1 MEQASSSSSTGWEVI
16 PSNQDIP
23 VAVVPEVMAGSF
35 CREKQISNILEVK
48 ADESDYLLRFKD
60 GSEEWVANEELDE
73 TTKEFFKLAK
83 PVKRALNI
91 HSTRKQIK
99 IEHVQTKMI
108 HKISTSGINN
118 VQELKKRYTD
128 NAGSNV
134 DIDLYVKDVETE
146 QLMILAPETV
156 LPLMATKVYASNK
169 HNFSSSAENSQCA
182 AFSPKIASMSL
193 ASIPSLEMDEKEK
206 MLSIAAK
213 SRSPVSGNE
222 LTTTEAAGEVF
233 GAVGGR
239 GGRGIARDGIGAW
252 SGGSA
257 APEDVPVA
265 QKQVAPRVKV
275 TDSICAKMSDEQR
288 MRLAIKMSEGT
299 LTCQDLEDAM
309 NSRQAPVG
317 GGNVLKQM
325 VSAFTDFL
333 GGKASAERDQ
343 VNEPESKNPEPRA
356 DLVQASLAPPTSVP
370 VNDSIHMYESK
381 EASAVNSEDEP
392 EVIQIYEAKEASVK
406 SCMNKSQE
414 VLQFEAK
421 AVDQEQ
427 KPVEEPE
434 EVFDIVIEAKSV
446 KKSVKRKPQ
455 VAEDARPIIHAQ
467 PVYDNSPDNLNEW
480 LQSLAKINV
489 KEEMHTAVA
498 EKIVEIEIAHAIKLS
513 EMENR
518 HKILVSS
525 LKEIIKRQESERSEL
540 VLMMKEY
547 KKALLTAI
555 EARLDEAHTKF
566 EHNHQ
571 SFFRERNKQLET
583 LNKNLEKQ
591 ALSSVE
597 AVEERKVA
605 VFEKLEQSQANVHEK
620 KQNEPVL
627 VIHENL
633 SKIQIHEPVAAVKEA
648 PEPLNCP
655 GEHGLK
661 KILHKDD
668 KICCDRCSEMVK
680 ENTEI
685 RSCRIC
691 NYDICAQCSKSQQRA
706 KSDVETGELSPQEET
721 EMNKVIETWLGS
733 CEVKEFPVSGPA
745 KMYVPRLAV
754 TDARGHDV
762 HDSKEEDDVE
772 VKIVE
777 EAKKPS
783 QIEPEASN
791 IVEDEKDE
799 EIILM
804 NSMVESLELANVEM
818 TKGGFI
824 SEPMEVS
831 VEMKNVGAV
840 PIQCL
845 ASLTSI
851 RDSCGLLLIG
861 FKTSTQDDKKV
872 IRLDLAPGDIFA
884 AVIEFK
890 VPYIMEAKKY
900 DFEWQLNEYQTGE
913 KVGPTFSLKD
923 VQLYKALDIPEQE
936 DKVRRLCSMGLGTR
950 EEVIQALDSNN
961 WDLNQAV
968 NDFFPQ

>member
-16 PSNQDIP
+16 PENQDIP

-99 IEHVQTKMI
+99 IEHVQTQMI

-128 NAGSNV
+128 NAGCHV
-134 DIDLYVKDVETE
+134 AIDLYIKDVETD
-146 QLMILAPETV
+146 QLILLAPETV
-156 LPLMATKVYASNK
+156 LPLKVTKVYASNLR
-169 HNFSSSAENSQCA
+169 NVSLPTEQSQCSV
-182 AFSPKIASMSL
+182 FSAKIAPMSS
-193 ASIPSLEMDEKEK
+193 ASIPSLEMDEKER
-206 MLSIAAK
+206 MSSIVAK
-213 SRSPVSGNE
+213 SISPEAGNE
-222 LTTTEAAGEVF
+222 LTTTEAASEVL

-239 GGRGIARDGIGAW
+239 GGRGIASDGIEAW

-257 APEDVPVA
+257 APADVPVS
-265 QKQVAPRVKV
+265 QKEVVPRVKV

-288 MRLAIKMSEGT
+288 MKLAIKMSEGT

-309 NSRQAPVG
+309 NHRQAPAG
-317 GGNVLKQM
+317 AGNVLKQM
-325 VSAFTDFL
+325 VSVFTDLF
-333 GGKASAERDQ
+333 GGKASAERVQ
-343 VNEPESKNPEPRA
+343 VNEFEAKIPEPRA
-356 DLVQASLAPPTSVP
+356 DVAQPSPAPPSSVS
-370 VNDSIHMYESK
+370 VSESIRICESK
-381 EASAVNSEDEP
+381 EASAKNSASEQQ
-392 EVIQIYEAKEASVK
+392 EVIQLYESKEVSVK
-406 SCMNKSQE
+406 SSLNRSQE

-446 KKSVKRKPQ
+446 QRKPQ
-455 VAEDARPIIHAQ
+455 AEVDARPIIHSQ

-480 LQSLAKINV
+480 LQSLAKIDV
-489 KEEMHTAVA
+489 KEEMHSAVA

-518 HKILVSS
+518 HKVLVAS

-540 VLMMKEY
+540 VLMMKEN

-555 EARLDEAHTKF
+555 EAQLDEAHTRF
-566 EHNHQ
+566 EQNHE
-571 SFFRERNKQLET
+571 SFFRERNKQIET

-591 ALSSVE
+591 ALVSME
-597 AVEERKVA
+597 AAEERKA
-605 VFEKLEQSQANVHEK
+605 PVFEKIEQVQENVYER
-620 KQNEPVL
+620 KQNAPVL
-627 VIHENL
+627 VIDANPAE
-633 SKIQIHEPVAAVKEA
+633 IQLHEPKAAVLQA
-648 PEPLNCP
+648 PERLNCP

-661 KILHKDD
+661 RILHRDD
-668 KICCDRCSEMVK
+668 KICCDKCDDMVK
-680 ENTEI
+680 ANTEI
-685 RSCRIC
+685 FSCRTC

-706 KSDVETGELSPQEET
+706 KSDVEAGGSSHQDET
-721 EMNKVIETWLGS
+721 LMNKFIETWLGR
-733 CEVKEFPVSGPA
+733 CD
-745 KMYVPRLAV
+745 VPDLPPRGAV
-754 TDARGHDV
+754 VDLDGL
-762 HDSKEEDDVE
+762 DSKEEDDVE
-772 VKIVE
+772 VKIVQ

-783 QIEPEASN
+783 QVEPEASN

-804 NSMVESLELANVEM
+804 NSMVESLELMNVELS
-818 TKGGFI
+818 KGGYI
-824 SEPMEVS
+824 SETMEVS

-840 PIQCL
+840 PIRCL
-845 ASLTSI
+845 ASLTPKG
-851 RDSCGLLLIG
+851 DSCGLLLIG
-861 FKTSTQDDKKV
+861 FKTSLQEDKKV
-872 IRLDLAPGDIFA
+872 ILLDLGPGDIFTA
-884 AVIEFK
+884 IIEFN
-890 VPYIMEAKKY
+890 VPFIMEAKTY
-900 DFEWQLNEYQTGE
+900 DFEWQLNKYQTGE

-923 VQLYKALDIPEQE
+923 LKLIKSLAIPEQE
-936 DKVRRLCSMGLGTR
+936 DKVRQLCSMGLGTR
-950 EEVIQALDSNN
+950 EEVIQALDSND

-968 NDFFPQ
+968 NEFFPQ